1 MKDQLVRAISRDGT
15 VNAVAVT
22 TRYLTEEARKI
33 HHTLPV
39 ATAALGRA
47 LAAASMMG
55 NALKDSGSSA
65 SSNCGGIPASLS
77 AAMRFASLL
86 HSVRMV
92 ATALSCSSV
101 KVPIAP
107 LPTLSSAVRILW

>member
-39 ATAALGRA
+39 ATAAWAGPWRR
-47 LAAASMMG
+47 
-55 NALKDSGSSA
+55 
-65 SSNCGGIPASLS
+65 P
-77 AAMRFASLL
+77 
-86 HSVRMV
+86 
-92 ATALSCSSV
+92 
-101 KVPIAP
+101 P
-107 LPTLSSAVRILW
+107 